1 MDTKAPTSPTVF
13 DFLKLQVMKKAKLL
27 MFFEWREGVMVYLM
41 TKPAAK
47 NVGFVAGELCL

>member
-1 MDTKAPTSPTVF
+1 MDTKAPTVF

-27 MFFEWREGVMVYLM
+27 MFFEWREGVMIYLM